1 LNKKL
6 VSYFISYGYF
16 RAFYKKNRG
25 QDTNFFGIFYWLK
38 IFFLAACFLVG
49 FAVLGTGFEGEKSG
63 VVICVIGE
71 GKIAN
76 IISL

>member
-1 LNKKL
+1 MENILYKFNEKVISL
-6 VSYFISYGYF
+6 VTKDSV
-16 RAFYKKNRG
+16 
-25 QDTNFFGIFYWLK
+25 NFFRDFLLLK
-38 IFFLAACFLVG
+38 IFFLAACFSVG